1 MPFIQAHD
9 LTVHYD
15 LSGSD
20 DRPVVMFANSL
31 GTNFHVWGPQAAALA
46 GRFRILRYDMRG
58 HGLTDCPPAAAGG
71 YTIDMLADDVI
82 GLLDALG
89 IERVHFCGL
98 SIGGMVAQRLAAKA
112 PERVASL
119 VLCDT
124 ANRIGTAAMWDERI
138 AAIRSGGLAGIA
150 EGVLARWFTPEF
162 LAKRPSEA
170 RGAASMLVRT
180 PVDGY
185 VDCCRA
191 IRDADL
197 RDDDRRISCPT
208 LVVVGDQDAS
218 TPPSSARELVEAI
231 AGARLAVIEG
241 AGHIPTLEQPARLN
255 AALAEFLAALSGRE
269 DEGGL
274 YERGLAVRRSVL
286 GAAHVE
292 RASLRA
298 TAFDRDFQA
307 FITRQ
312 AWGEVWTRPGL
323 ERKTRSMLTIAMLA
337 ALGQEDE
344 LKLHVRA
351 TRNTGVSRDEVKEI
365 LLQAAIYAGVP
376 AANSAF
382 RHAKSIYEDMDK
394 EDGR

>member
-1 MPFIQAHD
+1 MPFIEAHD

-15 LSGSD
+15 LGGPA
-20 DRPVVMFANSL
+20 DRPVVMLANSL
-31 GTNFHVWGPQAAALA
+31 GTNFHVWDPQAAALT
-46 GRFRILRYDMRG
+46 GRFRVLRYDMRG
-58 HGLTDCPPAAAGG
+58 HGLTDCPPGSGRG
-71 YTIDMLADDVI
+71 YTIDLLADDAI

-98 SIGGMVAQRLAAKA
+98 SIGGMVAQKLAAKA
-112 PERVASL
+112 PERVVSL

-124 ANRIGTAAMWDERI
+124 ANRIGTAAMWEERI
-138 AAIRSGGLAGIA
+138 AAIGAAGLAGIA
-150 EGVLARWFTPEF
+150 DGVLARWFTPAF
-162 LAKRPSEA
+162 LAERRSAA

-185 VDCCRA
+185 VGCCRA

-197 RDDDRRISCPT
+197 REDDRRITCPT

-218 TPPSSARELVEAI
+218 TPPASAQDLVDAI
-231 AGARLAVIEG
+231 AGARLVMIEG
-241 AGHIPTLEQPARLN
+241 AAHIPTLEQPARLS
-255 AALAEFLAALSGRE
+255 AVLAEFLAAPPGRP
-269 DEGGL
+269 DGSTL
-274 YERGLAVRRSVL
+274 YEHGLAVRRAVL

-292 RASLRA
+292 RASRRA
-298 TAFDRDFQA
+298 TEFDRDFQA

-337 ALGQEDE
+337 ALGHEDE

-351 TRNTGVSRDEVKEI
+351 TRNTGVSPDEVREI

-382 RHAKSIYEDMDK
+382 KHAKSVFEEMDK
-394 EDGR
+394 EEGR